1 MSLNIITVFRN
12 NCRGNAANTS
22 YPHRVEVHS
31 AEDLQIAAVFDHVCA
46 AYTDGKDKHG
56 NIIRAHRSIDTF
68 LQSDCLQ
75 MDSDNDHT
83 ENAAEWITPETVQA
97 DMPGVAFYAVPS
109 RNHKKSKNGRPP
121 RPRFHYYFP
130 INTETDPVKY
140 AAMKAKLQA
149 LFPYYDKKALD
160 AARFLF
166 GVENATAAYYPGN
179 ITVTDFLNTQP
190 VPAADSVK
198 ANNLLPEIPQ
208 GQRNS
213 TLSQYAGKL
222 LKKYGNTD
230 GKAYAAYMEYAARCT
245 PLLPDSEL
253 SVIWNSALKFYNK
266 TVKTAPDYLPPQDY
280 QAQEFSDSLIPSD
293 YTDIE
298 QANVL
303 AGLYRDRM
311 KYSAATRWIVYDGQ
325 VWNEN
330 EITAQGLAQDL
341 TERQLKE
348 ARILVSKAQAMENAA
363 IESGD
368 SSAQGKAKKRL
379 KFATDYRSFVLG
391 QRRTTRIT
399 AALNEARPKLQISV
413 ESLDFDGFLLNTP
426 GGAVDLRTGTGRAH
440 DPQDFC
446 TKITAVS
453 PGTTGEELFTEF
465 LHHLT
470 CNDKDLQRY
479 LQEIAGMFL
488 VGKVYCEYLVIAYGA
503 GGNGKSTFFNL
514 LARVMGN
521 YAGSLS
527 AETLTV
533 NCRKNKSPEY
543 AELRG
548 KRLVIAAELEEGMR
562 LDTAVVKKLCSTD
575 PVYAEKK
582 FKAPFSFIPS
592 HSTVL
597 YTNHL
602 PKVGTT
608 DKGTWDRLIVIPFNA
623 CFRGMEGEVMNYA
636 DSLYHH
642 SGGAALTW
650 MIQGAK
656 RFITNNFKIRQP
668 QCVLDA
674 IEEYRAANDW
684 LHNFLEDT
692 CEIKPEYTEK
702 SGELYAEYRAYCSH
716 TGDYTRSNADFN
728 KAMADTGFKYQKKK
742 TGMLVI
748 GLRITP
754 PFTDCH
760 GAASFDSV
768 PPLTGRTV
776 TGDGG

>member
-22 YPHRVEVHS
+22 YPQRVEVHS
-31 AEDLQIAAVFDHVCA
+31 AEDLQKAAAFDHVCA
-46 AYTDGKDKHG
+46 AYADGKDNHG
-56 NIIRAHRSIDTF
+56 KTVRAHRSIDTF
-68 LQSDCLQ
+68 LHSDCLQ

-83 ENAAEWITPETVQA
+83 ENAAEWKTPETIQV
-97 DMPGVAFYAVPS
+97 DLPEVAFYAVPS
-109 RNHKKSKNGRPP
+109 RNHKKPKNGRPP

-166 GVENATAAYYPGN
+166 GVENAAAVYYPGN

-190 VPAADSVK
+190 DPAADSVK
-198 ANNLLPEIPQ
+198 DNNLLPEIPQ

-230 GKAYAAYMEYAARCT
+230 GRAYAAYMEYAARCT
-245 PLLPDSEL
+245 PPLPSSEL
-253 SVIWNSALKFYNK
+253 STIWNSALKFYNK

-293 YTDIE
+293 YTDIG

-303 AGLYRDRM
+303 ARLYRDRL
-311 KYSAATRWIVYDGQ
+311 KFSAATKWIVYDGQ

-348 ARILVSKAQAMENAA
+348 ARILVLKAQTTENAA
-363 IESGD
+363 IEAGD
-368 SSAQGKAKKRL
+368 SGAQGKAKERM
-379 KFATDYRSFVLG
+379 KFAAAYRSFVLG

-413 ESLDFDGFLLNTP
+413 ESLDFDSFLLNTP

-453 PGTTGEELFTEF
+453 QGTQGAELFTEF
-465 LHHLT
+465 LHRLT
-470 CNDKDLQRY
+470 SNDKDLQHY

-488 VGKVYCEYLVIAYGA
+488 VGKVYCEYLVIAYGG

-521 YAGSLS
+521 YAGNLS

-623 CFRGMEGEVMNYA
+623 CFRGIEGEVMNYA
-636 DSLYHH
+636 DSLYHNA
-642 SGGAALTW
+642 GGAALTW
-650 MIQGAK
+650 MIQGAE

-692 CEIKPEYTEK
+692 CEVKPEYSAK
-702 SGELYAEYRAYCSH
+702 SGELYAEYRAYCSR
-716 TGDYTRSNADFN
+716 TGDYIRNNADFN
-728 KAMADTGFKYQKKK
+728 KAMADAGFKYQKKK

-754 PFTDCH
+754 PFTDCN
-760 GAASFDSV
+760 GAASFDKVKPS
-768 PPLTGRTV
+768 RV
-776 TGDGG
+776 TAGDGE

>member
-1 MSLNIITVFRN
+1 MSLNSITVFRN

-22 YPHRVEVHS
+22 YPHRVKVHS
-31 AEDLQIAAVFDHVCA
+31 AEDLQKAAAFDHVCA
-46 AYTDGKDKHG
+46 AYADGKDKHG
-56 NIIRAHRSIDTF
+56 NTIRAHRSIDTF
-68 LQSDCLQ
+68 LHSDCLQ

-109 RNHKKSKNGRPP
+109 RNHKKPKNGRPP

-140 AAMKAKLQA
+140 AAIKTKLQA

-166 GVENATAAYYPGN
+166 GVENAAAVYYPGN
-179 ITVTDFLNTQP
+179 ITVKDFLDTQP
-190 VPAADSVK
+190 DPAADSVK

-230 GKAYAAYMEYAARCT
+230 GRAYAAYMEYAAKCT
-245 PLLPDSEL
+245 PPLPDSEL
-253 SVIWNSALKFYNK
+253 STIWNSAMKFYNK
-266 TVKTAPDYLPPQDY
+266 TVKNAPDYLPPQDY
-280 QAQEFSDSLIPSD
+280 QTQEFSDSLIPSD
-293 YTDIE
+293 YTDIG

-303 AGLYRDRM
+303 AGLYRDRL
-311 KYSAATRWIVYDGQ
+311 KYSAATKWIVYDGQ

-363 IESGD
+363 IETGD
-368 SSAQGKAKKRL
+368 SGVQGKAKERL

-413 ESLDFDGFLLNTP
+413 ENLDFDGFLLNTP
-426 GGAVDLRTGTGRAH
+426 SGAVDLRTGTGRAH

-453 PGTTGEELFTEF
+453 PGIAGAELFTEF
-465 LHHLT
+465 LHRLT
-470 CNDKDLQRY
+470 CNDEDLQRY

-562 LDTAVVKKLCSTD
+562 LDTAVMKKLCSTD

-582 FKAPFSFIPS
+582 FKAPFSFVPS

-623 CFRGMEGEVMNYA
+623 CFRGIEGEVMNYA

-656 RFITNNFKIRQP
+656 RFIANNYKIRQP

-702 SGELYAEYRAYCSH
+702 SGELYAEYRAHCSR

-728 KAMADTGFKYQKKK
+728 KAMADAGFKYHKKK

-760 GAASFDSV
+760 GAASIDNV

-776 TGDGG
+776 KGDGR

>member
-1 MSLNIITVFRN
+1 MSLNSITVFRN
-12 NCRGNAANTS
+12 NCRGNVANTS

-31 AEDLQIAAVFDHVCA
+31 AEDLQKAAAFDHVCA
-46 AYTDGKDKHG
+46 AYADGKDKHG
-56 NIIRAHRSIDTF
+56 NTIRAHRSIDTF
-68 LQSDCLQ
+68 LHSDCLQ

-83 ENAAEWITPETVQA
+83 EAAAEWITPETVQA

-109 RNHKKSKNGRPP
+109 RNHKKPKNGRPP

-149 LFPYYDKKALD
+149 LFLYYDDKALD

-166 GVENATAAYYPGN
+166 GVENAAAAYYPGH

-190 VPAADSVK
+190 DPAAVSADPK
-198 ANNLLPEIPQ
+198 NMLTEIPQ

-222 LKKYGNTD
+222 LKKYGDAD
-230 GKAYAAYMEYAARCT
+230 GRAYAAYMEYATKCT
-245 PLLPDSEL
+245 PPLPDSEL
-253 SVIWNSALKFYNK
+253 SAIWNSAIKFYNK

-280 QAQEFSDSLIPSD
+280 QTQEFSDSLIPSD
-293 YTDIE
+293 YTDIG

-303 AGLYRDRM
+303 AGLYRDRL
-311 KYSAATRWIVYDGQ
+311 KYSAATKWIVYDGQ

-363 IESGD
+363 IEAGD
-368 SSAQGKAKKRL
+368 SGAQGKAKERL

-391 QRRTTRIT
+391 QRKTTRIT

-440 DPQDFC
+440 NPQDFC

-453 PGTTGEELFTEF
+453 PGTEGAELFTEF
-465 LHHLT
+465 LHRLT
-470 CNDKDLQRY
+470 CNDTDLQRY

-521 YAGSLS
+521 YAGNLS

-636 DSLYHH
+636 DSLYHN

-656 RFITNNFKIRQP
+656 RFIANNYKIRQP

-702 SGELYAEYRAYCSH
+702 SGELYAEYRAHCSR

-728 KAMADTGFKYQKKK
+728 KAMADAGFKYHKKK

>member
-1 MSLNIITVFRN
+1 MSLNSITIFRN
-12 NCRGNAANTS
+12 NCRGNAAYTS
-22 YPHRVEVHS
+22 YPQRINVDSV
-31 AEDLQIAAVFDHVCA
+31 EDLQEAAAFDHVCA
-46 AYTDGKDKHG
+46 AYADGKDKNG
-56 NIIRAHRSIDTF
+56 NTIRAHRSIDTF
-68 LQSDCLQ
+68 LYSDCLQ
-75 MDSDNDHT
+75 MDSDNGHT
-83 ENAAEWITPETVQA
+83 ENTAEWITPETVQA
-97 DMPGVAFYAVPS
+97 DMPEVAFYAVPS
-109 RNHKKSKNGRPP
+109 RNHEKPKNGRRP

-130 INTETDPVKY
+130 ISKETDPVKY
-140 AAMKAKLQA
+140 AAMKVKLQA
-149 LFPYYDKKALD
+149 LFPYYDNKALD

-166 GVENATAAYYPGN
+166 GVENATAAYYPGKF
-179 ITVTDFLNTQP
+179 TVTDFLNMQP
-190 VPAADSVK
+190 DPETDITIS
-198 ANNLLPEIPQ
+198 NHSMQEIPQ

-222 LKKYGNTD
+222 LKKYGSAD
-230 GKAYAAYMEYAARCT
+230 SKAYAAYMEYAAKCT
-245 PLLPDSEL
+245 PPLPNGEL
-253 SVIWNSALKFYNK
+253 SAIWNSALKFYNK
-266 TVKTAPDYLPPQDY
+266 TVRTAPDYLSPQKY
-280 QAQEFSDSLIPSD
+280 QTQEFTTSLIPSD
-293 YTDIE
+293 YTDIG

-303 AGLYRDRM
+303 AAIYQNRM
-311 KYSAATRWIVYDGQ
+311 KYSAATKWIVNDGQ

-341 TERQLKE
+341 TESQLNE
-348 ARILVSKAQAMENAA
+348 ARILVSRAQAAENAA
-363 IESGD
+363 IEDRDNGT
-368 SSAQGKAKKRL
+368 QEKTKKQL
-379 KFATDYRSFVLG
+379 KFAAAYRSFILG

-426 GGAVDLRTGTGRAH
+426 GGAVDLRTGKERAH
-440 DPQDFC
+440 SPQDYC

-453 PGTTGEELFTEF
+453 PGIEGTEKFMEF
-465 LHHLT
+465 LQCLT

-488 VGKVYCEYLVIAYGA
+488 VGKVYCEYLVIAYGG

-543 AELRG
+543 AELRS

-636 DSLYHH
+636 ESLYH
-642 SGGAALTW
+642 STGGAALTW
-650 MIQGAK
+650 MIQGAE
-656 RFITNNFKIRQP
+656 RFITNNFKISQP

-692 CEIKPEYTEK
+692 CEIKPVYTEK
-702 SGELYAEYRAYCSH
+702 SGELYAEYRTYCSR

-748 GLRITP
+748 GLRIMP
-754 PFTDCH
+754 PFADCH
-760 GAASFDSV
+760 GAASSDSV
-768 PPLTGRTV
+768 PPLTG
-776 TGDGG
+776 